1 MYRGIR
7 RPNIPPANYVPLEA
21 VEEIVRG
28 MTNPAKKIKPL
39 EADGG
44 AYRAYCYN
52 VYTKKKNN

>member
-1 MYRGIR
+1 MYPGIR
-7 RPNIPPANYVPLEA
+7 RPNIPQTKLVPLEA

-28 MTNPAKKIKPL
+28 ITNPVKKAKPI

-52 VYTKKKNN
+52 VYTKK

>member
-7 RPNIPPANYVPLEA
+7 RPNIPQTKFVQLEA

-28 MTNPAKKIKPL
+28 ITNPVKKIKPI

-52 VYTKKKNN
+52 VYTKKPKN

>member
-7 RPNIPPANYVPLEA
+7 RPNIPQTQLVPLDA
-21 VEEIVRG
+21 VQEIVQQ
-28 MTNPAKKIKPL
+28 MTNPVKKIKPL

-52 VYTKKKNN
+52 VYTKK